1 MTPIMP
7 RAQECLAA
15 CPLWPAATS
24 STMADMAVLHAWASR
39 EVALGNVIGS
49 DIEAADLSN
58 SMGPE
63 KGAFTRLHELLQSL
77 LTPQMIAVQQKQG
90 LHLSPELLYCRWAA
104 PHTDNMFDKE
114 LFVSLVLGTGPGP
127 YRLESLV
134 PTIEEHPDGLR
145 SPRLDFERCRLEL
158 KAGDVFVFDPLVPHY
173 ASPENPHEES
183 LLSLLQVRLPYRTV
197 RERDGWFRQLASAR
211 STSPKNTLE
220 T

>member
-1 MTPIMP
+1 MTRKIP
-7 RAQECLAA
+7 RAQDCLAT

-39 EVALGNVIGS
+39 EVDLGNVIGS
-49 DIEAADLSN
+49 DIEAAELSN
-58 SMGPE
+58 SMEPE
-63 KGAFTRLHELLQSL
+63 KGAFNRLHELLQSL
-77 LTPQMIAVQQKQG
+77 LTPEMIAVQQEEG

-134 PTIEEHPDGLR
+134 PTIKEHPDGRR
-145 SPRLDFERCRLEL
+145 SPRLDFERCRIEL

-173 ASPENPHEES
+173 ASPENPHQQS
-183 LLSLLQVRLPYRTV
+183 LLSLLQVRLPYRNA
-197 RERDGWFRQLASAR
+197 RERGRWLRQLTACRPSQKITR
-211 STSPKNTLE
+211 KT
-220 T
+220 